1 MSRWLRVNS
10 KCQDEWTSTRNVKM
24 INLTRKCG
32 WSWLEVSR
40 MVVVDWRLE
49 NCRETIERSIEEI
62 VVEEFWCRVWEK
74 KRRWNRE
81 RTWDGVL
88 LKSIF
93 IKRVSDSLAIVVNG
107 RGWGRI
113 DAIVN
118 DNRNSLSI
126 DIKISIHSI
135 HFTTSELQKKF
146 QDFWGAHHEGCIK
159 KILCRHWM
167 FW

>member
-1 MSRWLRVNS
+1 M
-10 KCQDEWTSTRNVKM
+10 
-24 INLTRKCG
+24 
-32 WSWLEVSR
+32 
-40 MVVVDWRLE
+40 
-49 NCRETIERSIEEI
+49 
-62 VVEEFWCRVWEK
+62 
-74 KRRWNRE
+74 
-81 RTWDGVL
+81 
-88 LKSIF
+88 KSIF

-146 QDFWGAHHEGCIK
+146 QDF
-159 KILCRHWM
+159 
-167 FW
+167 